1 MTTILFVEDD
11 LDIRTMYGQQLEAEN
26 QQLVYAGSA
35 QEALDVLEE
44 ADIDIII
51 LDILLPGSNGIA
63 VLQELQGYE
72 DWRGIPVVL
81 LSNITRDDLAV
92 SNRHLRDMG
101 VREYLVKMYTTP
113 EDLAVTVRSVI

>member
-1 MTTILFVEDD
+1 MKTVLFVEDD
-11 LDIRTMYGQQLEAEN
+11 LDIRTMYGQQLETEN
-26 QQLVYAGSA
+26 HIVYAGSA
-35 QEALDVLEE
+35 QESLDVLEE
-44 ADIDIII
+44 ADIDIVI

-92 SNRHLRDMG
+92 SDRHLRDMG
-101 VREYLVKMYTTP
+101 VREHLIKMYTTP
-113 EDLAVTVRSVI
+113 EDLAVTVRSVT